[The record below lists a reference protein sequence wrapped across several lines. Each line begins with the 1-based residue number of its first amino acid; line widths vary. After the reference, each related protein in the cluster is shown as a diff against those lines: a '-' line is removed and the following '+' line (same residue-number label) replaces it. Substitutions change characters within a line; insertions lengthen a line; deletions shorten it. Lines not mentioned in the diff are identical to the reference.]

1 MAKKKGDKYT
11 GLEDLLTGAMGE
23 LPFPDEGMDEIVY
36 IDVDNI
42 SSEAK
47 CDAYNMVENL
57 MLVYGNQKFMDEHPD
72 YKKRIDIELENLR
85 TLIKMKRSDEI
96 VHDVLIKAIG
106 KNATNASLYTALN
119 KMQSSILSIQ
129 KQMDDT
135 IKNLNNLLKNYQFEL
150 PLKMEEEEQEKT
162 DEQPK
167 GVVSRGNKEFIM
179 EQLRLKD
186 EEAIGSAV

>member
-1 MAKKKGDKYT
+1 MAKKKGDKYS
-11 GLEDLLTGAMGE
+11 GLEELLSGAMGE
-23 LPFPDEGMDEIVY
+23 LPFPDADMEDIVF
-36 IDVDNI
+36 IDVDGI

-57 MLVYGNQKFMDEHPD
+57 MLVYGDQKFMDEHPD

-96 VHDVLIKAIG
+96 VHDVLVKAIG
-106 KNATNASLYTALN
+106 KNPTNASLYTALN

-129 KQMDDT
+129 KQMDET

-150 PLKMEEEEQEKT
+150 PFKEDEEQHQET
-162 DEQPK
+162 VATK

-179 EQLRLKD
+179 EQLKLRD
-186 EEAIGSAV
+186 EESERSAV